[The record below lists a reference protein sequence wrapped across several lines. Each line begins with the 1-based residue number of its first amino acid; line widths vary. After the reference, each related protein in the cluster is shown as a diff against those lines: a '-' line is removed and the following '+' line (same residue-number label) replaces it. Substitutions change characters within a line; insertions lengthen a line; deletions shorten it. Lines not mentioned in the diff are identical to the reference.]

1 METRDT
7 GMLYFKEKH
16 EEKVREMIKLMQNMC
31 MNCIYMEGERQKE
44 RESERQLKLLGLL
57 NE

>member
-1 METRDT
+1 
-7 GMLYFKEKH
+7 MLYFKEKH

>member
-1 METRDT
+1 M
-7 GMLYFKEKH
+7 
-16 EEKVREMIKLMQNMC
+16 REMIKLMQNMC
-31 MNCIYMEGERQKE
+31 MNCIYIYMEGERQKE